1 MGLTDC
7 FSFMV
12 MTENRVKQALTFDD
26 HFRQAN
32 LEETMED
39 KQLVSILS
47 GFKEEI
53 IEAFD
58 RRIGIVEESV
68 QHKLNLVV
76 EGQQLLVERIDR
88 LEVGL
93 KEEIHKVD
101 QRVTTAAADLSAHRR
116 GTEAHHGVYCVKE
129 D

>member
-1 MGLTDC
+1 
-7 FSFMV
+7 V
-12 MTENRVKQALTFDD
+12 
-26 HFRQAN
+26 
-32 LEETMED
+32 ED

-53 IEAFD
+53 IGAFD
-58 RRIGIVEESV
+58 RRIGIVEESF

-88 LEVGL
+88 LEVEL
-93 KEEIHKVD
+93 KEEICKVN
-101 QRVTTAAADLSAHRR
+101 QRVTTVAADLSAHRR
-116 GTEAHHGVYCVKE
+116 DTEAHHGVYCVEE